1 MRKVAV
7 VVDGLNLF
15 HALRSQNANS
25 KLLDVHSFSSRVINR
40 NTETISEISYFS
52 AQVAHL
58 GGEALDQQRRYFERL
73 NQSGVRIE
81 LGEFKAKSVRC
92 LGCGSHFTKHE
103 EKQTDVN
110 IALKL
115 SELARSGSVEKILLF
130 SADTDLI
137 PALKVMQKTNPELE
151 TWMVSTK
158 SYLRPIHSATKNLVK
173 GYLRISDEIASAHQ
187 FD

>member
-1 MRKVAV
+1 MRKVSV

-25 KLLDVHSFSSRVINR
+25 KLLDVRSFSSRVINR
-40 NTETISEISYFS
+40 NTEAISEITYFS

-58 GGEALDQQRRYFERL
+58 GGEALDQQRRYFEQL

-92 LGCGSHFTKHE
+92 LECGSHFTKHE